1 MNNLKYN
8 TCDLITLKEFENLLN
23 VDRARRQ
30 RICSDHGIEI
40 IDIGI
45 DTRQPRIAQQS
56 LINLYTKCLIHKPKQ
71 AGKPRGWGN
80 LQLISLAE
88 LRNKFNINAARLN
101 LYVKEHKLRLLDIC
115 GSKRVPLCDLKLLL
129 ARRATIPE

>member
-1 MNNLKYN
+1 MNNLKYAN
-8 TCDLITLKEFENLLN
+8 ADLVTLRQFETLVD

-30 RICSDHGIEI
+30 RICKEHGIEI

-45 DTRQPRIAQQS
+45 DTRQPRIAEQS
-56 LINLYTKCLIHKPKQ
+56 LINLYNKCLVYKPKQ

-80 LQLISLAE
+80 LQLVSLAE
-88 LRNKFNINAARLN
+88 LRTKFNIPSARVQI
-101 LYVKEHKLRLLDIC
+101 YAKQHKLRILNIC
-115 GSKRVPLCDLKLLL
+115 GSKRVPMCDIKLLL